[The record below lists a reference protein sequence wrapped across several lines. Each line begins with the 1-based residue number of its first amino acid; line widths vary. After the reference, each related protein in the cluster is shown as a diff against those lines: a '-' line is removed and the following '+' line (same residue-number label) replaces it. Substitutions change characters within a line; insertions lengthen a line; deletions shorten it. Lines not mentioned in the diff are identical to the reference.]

1 MTKKIISVLMVLA
14 CLFWPMKLLG
24 EEIHPSSET
33 TTIVDEETPEKG
45 KKKSQ
50 DSMVPLLTLTL
61 VILGAYGYVL
71 SQRNKDVDLQINSTY
86 QNDDGSFTVSLGY
99 KNPKKKKIHIE
110 KNKVNVTH
118 GTAIILNNEDI
129 DSLDPG
135 QHENVI
141 TAVITEDT
149 NLNWNINDK
158 SISVDGQ
165 KILKKRR

>member
-1 MTKKIISVLMVLA
+1 MTKKIISVLMVLS

-24 EEIHPSSET
+24 EEIQPSSET

-50 DSMVPLLTLTL
+50 DTMFPLLTLTL
-61 VILGAYGYVL
+61 VILGGYGYVL
-71 SQRNKDVDLQINSTY
+71 SQRNKDVDLQINSTC

>member
-1 MTKKIISVLMVLA
+1 MTKKIISILMVLT

-24 EEIHPSSET
+24 EEIQPSSET

-50 DSMVPLLTLTL
+50 NITVPLLTLTF
-61 VILGAYGYVL
+61 VFLGAYGYVL
-71 SQRNKDVDLQINSTY
+71 SQRKKDVDLQINSASR
-86 QNDDGSFTVSLGY
+86 NDDGSMTITLGY
-99 KNPKKKKIHIE
+99 DNPKREKIHIN

-129 DSLDPG
+129 DSLNPG
-135 QHENVI
+135 KHDNVI

-158 SISVDGQ
+158 SISIEGQ
-165 KILKKRR
+165 KLLKKGR